1 MLGKTAPGHSAV
13 ILMIKMYE
21 HLMKFHP
28 QSDNIVLA
36 SIVILITSKLITCQM
51 DLDPSLV
58 QGTILSI
65 VLYISFAFNGW
76 PT

>member
-1 MLGKTAPGHSAV
+1 
-13 ILMIKMYE
+13 MYE

-36 SIVILITSKLITCQM
+36 SMVILITSKPITCQI
-51 DLDPSLV
+51 DLDPSLA

-65 VLYISFAFNGW
+65 VLYISFAYNR
-76 PT
+76 